1 MKMFAAAVA
10 ALGLFGFAQAVSLSW
25 EWTPEQGYSFSGTR
39 GDESNVLSGSAGA
52 YSFVLEVSLSAETI
66 ANGGT
71 LMEMTGEGNSADAL
85 QRVRVFIEDGD
96 LKITVTGKN
105 GQDNGEPNNSVLVAD
120 IAAGTHTIAVSKTG
134 QSGFGVDFYV
144 DGKSPATHTISATG
158 GFNWAGDM
166 TDLTLLEGSVT
177 DFDTYTGALT
187 ADELKAYSIPEPT
200 ALALLALGAAGLA
213 LRRRRL

>member
-10 ALGLFGFAQAVSLSW
+10 ALGFFGLAQAASLSW
-25 EWTPEQGYSFSGTR
+25 EWAPEKDGYSISGTR
-39 GDESNVLSGSAGA
+39 GDASNVLSGSAGA

-71 LMEMTGEGNSADAL
+71 LMEMTGDGTGDAT
-85 QRVRVFIEDGD
+85 QRVRIFIEDGD
-96 LKITVTGKN
+96 LKIKVTGQN
-105 GQDNGEPNNSVLVAD
+105 GLDNGNPNNSVLVAD
-120 IAAGTHTIAVSKTG
+120 VAAGTHTIAVSKTG
-134 QSGFGVDFYV
+134 QSNFGVDFYV
-144 DGKSPATHTISATG
+144 DGKSPATHSISATG

-177 DFDTYTGALT
+177 DFDTYIGALT

-213 LRRRRL
+213 LRRRRH